1 MYRWVGGGGWWLLK
15 RGELR
20 VGWRGDF
27 KWASTSVFEKG
38 WWGRGRGE
46 EGSSCHEPNYKC
58 SIARTTKHNNSKFS
72 KL

>member
-38 WWGRGRGE
+38 WWGRGRRVVKG
-46 EGSSCHEPNYKC
+46 NR
-58 SIARTTKHNNSKFS
+58 ISKEFIYNLVPE
-72 KL
+72 KKKQ

>member
-46 EGSSCHEPNYKC
+46 EGSSGE
-58 SIARTTKHNNSKFS
+58 
-72 KL
+72 